1 MTTPSGKPPLE
12 QLQQAQRERDELR
25 RAVAAETAARRS
37 DRAAARQSIDRAQD
51 LDAELF
57 RMRDQLKLARMEAEE
72 TYALVLNRER
82 QLRALGEQRE
92 VELGELAQARVRC
105 ETSSAQLG
113 QALALQ
119 QQHATH
125 WQAELDQARQEA
137 TRSQAGLDQARHAHQ
152 QEAIR
157 RQAELD
163 QARHAHQ
170 QDSIDR
176 ARRTQVELDRA
187 RTHADASARILAQV
201 LSSRSWR
208 LTRVLRQIVEG
219 VRGRRWV
226 EPRPPSPDSAIGP
239 GPRRDDHQ
247 ERND

>member
-12 QLQQAQRERDELR
+12 QQLQQAQRERDELR

-57 RMRDQLKLARMEAEE
+57 RMRDQLKLARMEADE

-92 VELGELAQARVRC
+92 VELGELAQARGQC
-105 ETSSAQLG
+105 GAASAQLD

-125 WQAELDQARQEA
+125 WQAELDQ
-137 TRSQAGLDQARHAHQ
+137 TRYAHQ
-152 QEAIR
+152 QEATR

-176 ARRTQVELDRA
+176 ARRAQVELDRA
-187 RTHADASARILAQV
+187 RTHADASARMLAQL

-239 GPRRDDHQ
+239 GPGRDGQ
-247 ERND
+247 LEPND